1 MQHLKVHVFEID
13 ILAQMLE
20 QSRIEQDLEFF
31 GGRSTAILVS
41 LLVSPKSDVSGNV
54 PRTDLQRLSM
64 FRNVQSGQDFR
75 DQAARFLNVL
85 AILETFTLEKLADT
99 TR

>member
-1 MQHLKVHVFEID
+1 
-13 ILAQMLE
+13 
-20 QSRIEQDLEFF
+20 
-31 GGRSTAILVS
+31 
-41 LLVSPKSDVSGNV
+41 
-54 PRTDLQRLSM
+54 M